1 MFDGDETKYEIW
13 ETKVLGYLH
22 LLGLRDT
29 VLKEPNSE
37 AEVAAD
43 GKKNADS
50 YAELIQFLDDKSLS
64 LIMRDAPD
72 NGRRALEILRDYYAG
87 KGKPRIINLYT
98 TLTWLQKKRG
108 ETVTDYVIRAEAA
121 ITALRN
127 AGETLGD

>member
-1 MFDGDETKYEIW
+1 MFDRDETKSELW

-43 GKKNADS
+43 GKKNADA

-72 NGRRALEILRDYYAG
+72 NGRRALEILRDY
-87 KGKPRIINLYT
+87 
-98 TLTWLQKKRG
+98 
-108 ETVTDYVIRAEAA
+108 
-121 ITALRN
+121 
-127 AGETLGD
+127 